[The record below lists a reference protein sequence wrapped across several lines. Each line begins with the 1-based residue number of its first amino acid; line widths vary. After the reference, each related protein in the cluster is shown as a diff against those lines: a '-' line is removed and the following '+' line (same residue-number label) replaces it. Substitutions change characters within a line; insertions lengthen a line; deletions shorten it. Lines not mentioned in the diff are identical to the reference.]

1 MPAMQTRVLG
11 STGLEVL
18 PVCVGGTEFA
28 DLTKFAAFGYA
39 VPEAQSLATL
49 RAVFDSPLNFLDTA
63 ANYGNGESERRIGL
77 ALTER
82 GGLPPGF
89 VLATKADRD
98 PATRD
103 FSADQTRRSVDR
115 SLRLLGLDHLQLVYL
130 HDPEHAAQS
139 FAELTAPDGA
149 VAALQALKAE
159 GVIDH
164 VGIASGPT
172 DLLIDFVATG
182 QFEVVISHNRYT
194 LLNREAEPL
203 FEVAARHHVA
213 VVNAAPYGGGLLV
226 KGPDAVPHYMYRPAS
241 AGLLE
246 QARRMAAACDRY
258 TVPLA
263 AAALQFSVRDPR
275 ITSTIVGFSRPER
288 VAQTLQL
295 AELPIPDQLWADLD
309 DIYQSGGRVSR
320 DE

>member
-1 MPAMQTRVLG
+1 MQTRVLG
-11 STGLEVL
+11 STGLMVS
-18 PVCVGGTEFA
+18 PVCVGGTELA

-39 VPEAQSLATL
+39 VPEALSLDTL
-49 RAVFDSPLNFLDTA
+49 RAVFESPLNFLDTA
-63 ANYGNGESERRIGL
+63 AIYGGGESERRIGL
-77 ALTER
+77 ALAER

-98 PATRD
+98 SQTGD
-103 FSADQTRRSVDR
+103 FSADQTRRSVER
-115 SLRLLGLDHLQLVYL
+115 SLRVLGLDHLQVLYL
-130 HDPEHAAQS
+130 HDPEHASQS
-139 FAELTAPDGA
+139 FAELTGPHGA
-149 VAALQALKAE
+149 VAALHGLKAE

-172 DLLIDFVATG
+172 DLLIGYLETG

-203 FEVAARHHVA
+203 FEVAARRGVA

-246 QARRMAAACDRY
+246 RARRMAAACDRY
-258 TVPLA
+258 SVPLA

-275 ITSTIVGFSRPER
+275 VSSTIVGFSRPER
-288 VAQTLQL
+288 VAQTLHL
-295 AELPIPDQLWADLD
+295 AELPIPDPLWPELD
-309 DIYQSGGRVSR
+309 AIYQSGLTG
-320 DE
+320 E

>member
-1 MPAMQTRVLG
+1 MQTRVLG

-18 PVCVGGTEFA
+18 PVCVGGTELA

-39 VPEAQSLATL
+39 VPEAQSLDTL
-49 RAVFDSPLNFLDTA
+49 RAVFASPLNFLDTA

-77 ALTER
+77 ALAER
-82 GGLPPGF
+82 GGLPSGF

-98 PATRD
+98 PETRD
-103 FSADQTRRSVDR
+103 FTADQTRRSVER
-115 SLRLLGLDHLQLVYL
+115 SLRLLGLDRLQLVYL

-139 FAELTAPDGA
+139 FAELTGPDGA
-149 VAALQALKAE
+149 VAALHALKAE

-172 DLLIDFVATG
+172 DLLIDFVKTG
-182 QFEVVISHNRYT
+182 QFEVVISHNRFT

-203 FEVAARHHVA
+203 FEVAARHATA

-226 KGPDAVPHYMYRPAS
+226 RGPAAATHYMYRPAS
-241 AGLLE
+241 AGLLD
-246 QARRMAAACDRY
+246 QARRMSAACDRY
-258 TVPLA
+258 AVPLA
-263 AAALQFSVRDPR
+263 AAALQFSLRDPR
-275 ITSTIVGFSRPER
+275 VSSTIVGFSRPER

-295 AELPIPDQLWADLD
+295 AELPIPEPLWGELD
-309 DIYQSGGRVSR
+309 DIYQSGSRVSR